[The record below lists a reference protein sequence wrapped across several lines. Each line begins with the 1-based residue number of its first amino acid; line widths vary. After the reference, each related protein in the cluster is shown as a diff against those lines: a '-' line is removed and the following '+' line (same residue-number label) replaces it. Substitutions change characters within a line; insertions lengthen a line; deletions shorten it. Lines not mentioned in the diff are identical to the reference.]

1 MSGGLFFA
9 TIFFILLTFTAWTSA
24 LGLIEPAVA
33 WIMETHYKSRRQSAV
48 IVGGLIWFLGMGS
61 VLSFSEL
68 SDFQFLRGTIY
79 QNVDYL
85 TSNVMLPLSG
95 VLIAVFAAW
104 VMCRNSTSEELGGV
118 GTIYKTW
125 RFSAR
130 FIAPIAILFI
140 FLQAIGVL

>member
-1 MSGGLFFA
+1 
-9 TIFFILLTFTAWTSA
+9 
-24 LGLIEPAVA
+24 
-33 WIMETHYKSRRQSAV
+33 METHYKSRRQSTF
-48 IVGGLIWFLGMGS
+48 IVGGLIWLLGMGS

-68 SDFQFLRGTIY
+68 SDFQFFRGTIY

-95 VLIAVFAAW
+95 ILIAVFAAW
-104 VMCRNSTSEELGGV
+104 VMCRNSTSEELGGA
-118 GTIYKTW
+118 GTIYKIW

>member
-1 MSGGLFFA
+1 M
-9 TIFFILLTFTAWTSA
+9 
-24 LGLIEPAVA
+24 
-33 WIMETHYKSRRQSAV
+33 
-48 IVGGLIWFLGMGS
+48 VGGLIWFLGMGS

-68 SDFQFLRGTIY
+68 SDLKFLRGTIY
-79 QNVDYL
+79 DNVDYL

-95 VLIAVFAAW
+95 VLIAVFSSW

-118 GTIYKTW
+118 GTAYKTW

-130 FIAPIAILFI
+130 FIAPVAIIFI